1 MCEGEDERRN
11 KPLVVVDHGAVTLHK
26 GMLLA
31 SSSMKHL
38 AALVLVLVLG
48 QPPGRSWA
56 FSLSCR
62 PATVLLQARR
72 SSRLEG
78 DETPAQQQQ
87 QQQQR
92 LLQQQG
98 EREAQLLATA
108 PNPPTP
114 LVCYSRDIHTQQAAA
129 TLARE
134 GLVGLAHVL
143 PDDDDDDDDSV
154 NTVNCQ
160 KLRGYILDY
169 RRASQAAVDQQQIPR
184 HARFAKCLLSAHRDD
199 LLLPLTT
206 DEPPEQALRHILT
219 HTAVGA
225 LIEACL
231 GPNASLFELAAL
243 ISHPGS
249 ARQNIH
255 PDHACTHNDDDDKP
269 LVLTC
274 FVALQAIT
282 PVMGPT
288 LWFPRTHT
296 SAMHAQFQRRR
307 VEDVWADAS
316 PRDTLLRTTP
326 AVVGAPLSPGAAAVF
341 DSRLLH
347 AGTAHTSPHDAS
359 RVLFYFSFRRRGA
372 SVGREGGSLGYG
384 LDRQAL
390 TVEDLVR

>member
-1 MCEGEDERRN
+1 
-11 KPLVVVDHGAVTLHK
+11 
-26 GMLLA
+26 
-31 SSSMKHL
+31 MKHL
-38 AALVLVLVLG
+38 AAFVLGLVLG

-56 FSLSCR
+56 FSFSRR
-62 PATVLLQARR
+62 PVIATALLQARR

-78 DETPAQQQQ
+78 DETAEQQQ

-92 LLQQQG
+92 LLAQQG
-98 EREAQLLATA
+98 EREAELLATA

-134 GLVGLAHVL
+134 GLVGLAQVL
-143 PDDDDDDDDSV
+143 PDDDDSV

-160 KLRGYILDY
+160 KLRDYILDY

-184 HARFAKCLLSAHRDD
+184 QARFAKCLLSAHRDD

-219 HTAVGA
+219 HTAVGP
-225 LIEACL
+225 LIEEFL
-231 GPNASLFELAAL
+231 GPDATLFELAAL

-255 PDHACTHNDDDDKP
+255 PDHACGAAHNDDDKP

-307 VEDVWADAS
+307 VEDVWSDAS

-347 AGTAHTSPHDAS
+347 AGTAHTSPYDDA
-359 RVLFYFSFRRRGA
+359 RVLFYVSFRRRGA